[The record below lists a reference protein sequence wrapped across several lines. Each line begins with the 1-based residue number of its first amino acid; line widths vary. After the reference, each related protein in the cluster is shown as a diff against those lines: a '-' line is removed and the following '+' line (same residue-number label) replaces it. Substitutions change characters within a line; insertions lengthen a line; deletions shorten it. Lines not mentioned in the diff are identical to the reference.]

1 MLSGFKTKKEDI
13 EKFNQKIDELNSR
26 LDTKDNE
33 FQIFLNDLHKEL
45 VSTIDQHDIVN
56 EQHMVIGNMVGKILE
71 KFNDVEKSTIK
82 SNDISDKALIK
93 GESLINSSDEMV
105 NLSQR
110 SKEAVDGVEKLID
123 TLGEQSRKTSSSMNQ
138 LSERSKQIEEIVKVI
153 SDISN
158 QTNLLA
164 LNASIEAAR
173 AGEHGK
179 GFSVVADEV
188 RKLAESTKASTTD
201 IADLTQKIQEQILKA
216 FEDNQTNMHLVNE
229 GIKTSSE
236 TSEQINLLLQIIK
249 GVQGE
254 INELLNY
261 IKSQKSSS
269 EDVIYKL
276 NMTTSIF
283 DETNSI
289 IMNHIDEA
297 DIVTVKL
304 LGAVD
309 KVKKFPS
316 I

>member
-1 MLSGFKTKKEDI
+1 MLTAFKAKKEDI
-13 EKFNQKIDELNSR
+13 EKFNEKIDELNSK
-26 LDTKDNE
+26 LDNKDNE

-45 VSTIDQHDIVN
+45 VSTIDQHDVVN
-56 EQHMVIGNMVGKILE
+56 DQHLLIGKMVGKILE
-71 KFNDVEKSTIK
+71 KFHDVESSTVE
-82 SNDISDKALIK
+82 SNDISDKALVK
-93 GESLINSSDEMV
+93 GTSLITSSNEMV
-105 NLSQR
+105 TLSQK

-123 TLGEQSRKTSSSMNQ
+123 NLGEQSRKTSASMNQ
-138 LSERSKQIEEIVKVI
+138 LSDRSRQIEEIVKVI

-201 IADLTQKIQEQILKA
+201 IAELTKKIQEQIAKA
-216 FEDNQTNMHLVNE
+216 FEDNQTNMHLVNK

-254 INELLNY
+254 INELLNF
-261 IKSQKSSS
+261 IKSQKNSS
-269 EDVIYKL
+269 EDVIKKL
-276 NMTTSIF
+276 HMTTTIF
-283 DETNSI
+283 EETNVL
-289 IMNHIDEA
+289 IMSHIDEA

-304 LGAVD
+304 LKAVE
-309 KVKKFPS
+309 KVKS
-316 I
+316 YSL

>member
-1 MLSGFKTKKEDI
+1 MLTAFKAKKEDI
-13 EKFNQKIDELNSR
+13 EKFNEKIDELNSK
-26 LDTKDNE
+26 LDNKDNE

-45 VSTIDQHDIVN
+45 VSTIDQHDVVN
-56 EQHMVIGNMVGKILE
+56 DQHLLIGKMVGKILE
-71 KFNDVEKSTIK
+71 KFNDVESSTVE
-82 SNDISDKALIK
+82 SNDISDKALVK
-93 GESLINSSDEMV
+93 GTSLITSSNEMV
-105 NLSQR
+105 TLSQK

-123 TLGEQSRKTSSSMNQ
+123 NLGEQSRKTSASMNQ
-138 LSERSKQIEEIVKVI
+138 LSDRSRQIEEIVKVI

-201 IADLTQKIQEQILKA
+201 IAELTKKIQEQIAKA
-216 FEDNQTNMHLVNE
+216 FEDNQTNMHLVNK

-254 INELLNY
+254 INELLNF
-261 IKSQKSSS
+261 IKSQKNSS
-269 EDVIYKL
+269 EDVIKKL
-276 NMTTSIF
+276 HMTTTIF
-283 DETNSI
+283 EETNVL
-289 IMNHIDEA
+289 IMSHIDEA

-304 LGAVD
+304 LKAVE
-309 KVKKFPS
+309 KVKS
-316 I
+316 YSL

>member
-1 MLSGFKTKKEDI
+1 MLTAFKAKKEDI
-13 EKFNQKIDELNSR
+13 EKFNNKIDELNSK
-26 LDTKDNE
+26 LDNKDNE

-45 VSTIDQHDIVN
+45 VSTIDQHDVVN
-56 EQHMVIGNMVGKILE
+56 DQHLLIGKMVGKILE
-71 KFNDVEKSTIK
+71 KFNDVESSTVE
-82 SNDISDKALIK
+82 SNDISDKALVK
-93 GESLINSSDEMV
+93 GTSLITSSNEMV
-105 NLSQR
+105 TLSQK

-123 TLGEQSRKTSSSMNQ
+123 NLGEQSRKTSASMNQ
-138 LSERSKQIEEIVKVI
+138 LSDRSRQIEEIVKVI

-201 IADLTQKIQEQILKA
+201 IAELTKKIQEQIAKA
-216 FEDNQTNMHLVNE
+216 FEDNQTNMHLVNK

-254 INELLNY
+254 INELLNF
-261 IKSQKSSS
+261 IKSQKNSS
-269 EDVIYKL
+269 EDVISKL
-276 NMTTSIF
+276 HMTTTIF
-283 DETNSI
+283 EETNVL
-289 IMNHIDEA
+289 IMSHIDEA

-304 LGAVD
+304 LKAVE
-309 KVKKFPS
+309 KVKS
-316 I
+316 YSL

>member
-1 MLSGFKTKKEDI
+1 MLTAFKAKKEDI
-13 EKFNQKIDELNSR
+13 EKFNEKIDELNSK
-26 LDTKDNE
+26 LDNKDNE

-45 VSTIDQHDIVN
+45 VSTIDQHDVVN
-56 EQHMVIGNMVGKILE
+56 DQHLLIGKMVGKILE
-71 KFNDVEKSTIK
+71 KFNDVESSTVE
-82 SNDISDKALIK
+82 SNDISDKALVK
-93 GESLINSSDEMV
+93 GTSLITSSNEMV
-105 NLSQR
+105 TLSQK

-123 TLGEQSRKTSSSMNQ
+123 NLGEQSRKTSESMNQ
-138 LSERSKQIEEIVKVI
+138 LSDRSRQIEEIVKVI

-201 IADLTQKIQEQILKA
+201 IAELTKKIQEQIAKA
-216 FEDNQTNMHLVNE
+216 FEDNQTNMHLVNK

-254 INELLNY
+254 INELLNF
-261 IKSQKSSS
+261 IKSQKNSS
-269 EDVIYKL
+269 EDVIKKL
-276 NMTTSIF
+276 HMTTTIF
-283 DETNSI
+283 EETNVL
-289 IMNHIDEA
+289 IMSHIDEA

-304 LGAVD
+304 LKAVE
-309 KVKKFPS
+309 KVKGYS
-316 I
+316 L

>member
-1 MLSGFKTKKEDI
+1 MLTAFKAKKEDI
-13 EKFNQKIDELNSR
+13 EKFNEKIDELNSK
-26 LDTKDNE
+26 LDNKDNE

-56 EQHMVIGNMVGKILE
+56 DQHLLIGKMVGKILE
-71 KFNDVEKSTIK
+71 KFNDVESSTVE
-82 SNDISDKALIK
+82 SNDISDKALVK
-93 GESLINSSDEMV
+93 GTSLITSSNEMV
-105 NLSQR
+105 TLSQK

-123 TLGEQSRKTSSSMNQ
+123 NLGEQSRKTSASMNQ
-138 LSERSKQIEEIVKVI
+138 LSDRSRQIEEIVKVI

-201 IADLTQKIQEQILKA
+201 IAELTKKIQEQIAKA
-216 FEDNQTNMHLVNE
+216 FEDNQTNMHLVNK

-254 INELLNY
+254 INELLNF
-261 IKSQKSSS
+261 IKSQKNSS
-269 EDVIYKL
+269 EDVIKKL
-276 NMTTSIF
+276 HMTTTIF
-283 DETNSI
+283 EETNVL
-289 IMNHIDEA
+289 IMSHIDEA

-304 LGAVD
+304 LKAVE
-309 KVKKFPS
+309 KVKS
-316 I
+316 YSL